1 MAIVGGM
8 ARDQRR
14 ESAPLRSGRNIAPAR
29 VAFAILFTA
38 LGLALVIAPQRSAS
52 GYYVRGDGLPE
63 GTISDVRIEG
73 NTSITDEQIRAKLL
87 SKKGSPLDART
98 IDADIKSLN
107 AAKWFSEVTP
117 EYLRDPKDASGKSF
131 VLIFS
136 VKEMPVLTVVEFR
149 GMKNLKLKEVEETT
163 DLKKGSRADASRT
176 QLAVEQIKRLYVEK
190 GYELAEVKLLEGGK
204 QGDTKVVIGIFEG
217 PQFVVHSIDFK
228 GNVFASDASLR
239 SKITTGTRLLGI
251 IGGKFHRDNLEEDSR
266 KLKEYYQSQGFYE
279 VAVTPVTRN
288 ESGLGK
294 IAITYVVS
302 EGTRYYVR
310 NISFE
315 GNKRIPTEKLRE
327 GLTLHSGQP
336 ILDSVKEADRKNL
349 VAKYNEI
356 GCIDTQIMPE
366 PRYTDELGVVDIV
379 YQIQEGEPFVLGE
392 LRIVGN
398 ERTREKVIRREAV
411 MAGLLPGEPLDAN
424 RIQIFKQRLAGTR
437 FFQTSPD
444 SGAKP
449 IDIQITNRRPRD
461 KPYGDNVAPEVNDV
475 SLTRMQDPGP
485 EIEVPPLSAP
495 PSLSGSGA
503 TNGSFTNVRPVQASP
518 FSGDFSPPVDT
529 PPISVPTLPNNLP
542 PIDPVQPESP
552 PAANQPQTKPVGSGE
567 PPGMIPSFPGLNTN
581 DNGPDRQDP
590 FPGRAWADIVTS
602 VEEAPTGRFMLGV
615 GANSFQG
622 ITGNLTVSESNFDLF
637 KLPTS
642 VGDLFTGNAFRG
654 AGQQLTIDLMPG
666 TLINRFQVS
675 LREPYLFD
683 LPIGA
688 SGAGY
693 YFNRIYPNWTE
704 RRGGGKFSIGRQFGT
719 SIYAD
724 VTARAE
730 SVTFFGYSS
739 PAPADY
745 LAASG
750 NTFLSTI
757 RPSIRFDNRNAP
769 FSPNKGQYLEFA
781 FEQGFGTFTYP
792 KIEAE
797 GRTYFTTGQRA
808 DGSGKRIL
816 VFRGHIG
823 ASGSDTPVYE
833 RFFAGNFA
841 SLRGFQYR
849 GVGPRVLGQAI
860 GGTFEA
866 LGSVEYQI
874 PLTANDMFH
883 QVFFCDYGTVNKT
896 YNLNDFRVSVGTGL
910 RVNIP
915 AMGPLPLCFDLAFPV
930 VKASEDR
937 VQNFNF
943 SVGAFY

>member
-1 MAIVGGM
+1 MAIVGGT
-8 ARDQRR
+8 ASDQRR
-14 ESAPLRSGRNIAPAR
+14 AIASCRAGQGIASARIALW
-29 VAFAILFTA
+29 VLLTT
-38 LGLALVIAPQRSAS
+38 LGLALSFVSEHAAL
-52 GYYVRGDGLPE
+52 GFYGKGDGLPD
-63 GTISDVRIEG
+63 GTIADVKIEG

-98 IDADIKSLN
+98 VDADIKSLN
-107 AAKWFSEVTP
+107 AAKWFSDVTP
-117 EYLRDPKDASGKSF
+117 EYLRDPKDPTGKSF
-131 VLIFS
+131 ILIFS
-136 VKEMPVLTVVEFR
+136 VKEMPVLTLVEFR
-149 GMKNLKLKEVEETT
+149 GLTKLKLKDIEENTG
-163 DLKKGSRADASRT
+163 LKKGARADATRSH
-176 QLAVEQIKRLYVEK
+176 LAIEQIKRLYVEK

-204 QGDTKVVIGIFEG
+204 LGDTKVVIGIFEG
-217 PQFVVHSIDFK
+217 PQFVVDSIDFK
-228 GNVFASDASLR
+228 GNVFATDATLR
-239 SKITTGTRLLGI
+239 TKITSKTRLLGL

-266 KLKEYYQSQGFYE
+266 KLKEYYQSQGYYE

-288 ESGLGK
+288 DASLGK

-315 GNKRIPTEKLRE
+315 GNAKISTEKLRE

-349 VAKYNEI
+349 VTKYNEI

-366 PRYTDELGVVDIV
+366 PRYTDELGVVDLV
-379 YQIQEGEPFVLGE
+379 YQIQEGEPYILGE
-392 LRIVGN
+392 IRIVGN
-398 ERTREKVIRREAV
+398 ERTREKVVRREAM
-411 MAGLLPGEPLDAN
+411 MAGLNPGEPLDAN
-424 RIQIFKQRLAGTR
+424 RIQIFKQRLAGTG
-437 FFQTSPD
+437 FFQNSPEQ
-444 SGAKP
+444 GKP

-461 KPYGDNVAPEVNDV
+461 KPYGDNVAPDVNDI

-485 EIEVPPLSAP
+485 EIELPPMSAAP
-495 PSLSGSGA
+495 AIPGPGTLNAPSNSSPRL
-503 TNGSFTNVRPVQASP
+503 QASP
-518 FSGDFSPPVDT
+518 FGGEFSPPVDT
-529 PPISVPTLPNNLP
+529 PPITVPPLSNGGPAADPGLVELP
-542 PIDPVQPESP
+542 PAGVP
-552 PAANQPQTKPVGSGE
+552 PQTNPIGGGE
-567 PPGMIPSFPGLNTN
+567 PPGTIPSFPGLNVN

-622 ITGNLTVSESNFDLF
+622 ITGNLTISEKNFDLF
-637 KLPTS
+637 NLPKS
-642 VGDLFTGNAFRG
+642 WGDLIGGNAFRG
-654 AGQQLTIDLMPG
+654 AGQQLQIDLMPG
-666 TLINRFQVS
+666 TLIKRFQVS

-693 YFNRIYPNWTE
+693 YFNRIYPDWTE
-704 RRGGGKFSIGRQFGT
+704 RRGGGKVSLGRQFGT

-730 SVTFFGYSS
+730 SVTFFGYST

-750 NTFLSTI
+750 NTFLTTI

-769 FSPNKGQYLEFA
+769 FAPNKGQYLEFS

-797 GRTYFTTGQRA
+797 GKTYFTTGQRA

-816 VFRGHIG
+816 VLRGHVG
-823 ASGSDTPVYE
+823 ATGSDTPVYE

-849 GVGPRVLGQAI
+849 GVGPRVLGKNI

-866 LGSVEYQI
+866 LGSAEYQV

-883 QVFFCDYGTVNKT
+883 QVFFCDFGTVNNT
-896 YNLNDFRVSVGTGL
+896 YNLDDFRVSVGTGL
-910 RVNIP
+910 RVKIA
-915 AMGPLPLCFDLAFPV
+915 AMGPMPLCFDLAFPV
-930 VKASEDR
+930 MKSSQDR